1 MAKPTT
7 RQEFADFCLRRLG
20 GGAVKIN
27 VTDDQ
32 VDDRIDEAVNY
43 WQQYHHSG
51 TTKVYYAHQIDDT
64 DRANKYITV
73 PESIIGVVRLFPVT
87 GFLSSGSLF
96 GMSFELAMSD
106 ILLSTLDEGLVPYWL
121 TMTHVELI
129 QQVLVG
135 NQPIRYNQHQDH
147 VYLDLDW
154 NTKLTTGR
162 WVVLEAYEALDPE
175 DWPDAWN
182 DIWLQRYAIA
192 LIKRQWGENT
202 KKWGNIPG
210 PGGVTINGQL
220 IYDEAEADIAKLERE
235 MLTSFSLP
243 SGDFIG

>member
-1 MAKPTT
+1 
-7 RQEFADFCLRRLG
+7 
-20 GGAVKIN
+20 
-27 VTDDQ
+27 
-32 VDDRIDEAVNY
+32 
-43 WQQYHHSG
+43 
-51 TTKVYYAHQIDDT
+51 
-64 DRANKYITV
+64 
-73 PESIIGVVRLFPVT
+73 VT